1 MRNFLVYLSEI
12 IDAMEKIESFTR
24 DLSFE
29 QFRSDEKTVSAV
41 RDKLII
47 IGEAAKNIPED
58 IRVAHPE
65 IGWREMAGMRDILTH
80 AYFRTDLVMLYN
92 TSKNRIPHE
101 KNLLKKMYAGIPA
114 PPSQKRI
121 KKQ

>member
-41 RDKLII
+41 
-47 IGEAAKNIPED
+47 GTN
-58 IRVAHPE
+58 
-65 IGWREMAGMRDILTH
+65 
-80 AYFRTDLVMLYN
+80 
-92 TSKNRIPHE
+92 
-101 KNLLKKMYAGIPA
+101 
-114 PPSQKRI
+114 
-121 KKQ
+121 